1 MGKLIAIDGVDASG
15 KQTQTTLLLS
25 RLEKEG
31 RGVKMV
37 SFPAYDKPSSILVKM
52 YLNGEFGEN
61 PSDVNAYAT
70 STLFAADRF
79 ATYRTDWGTDYNGG
93 TIILADRYVS
103 SNLIH
108 QASKINDT
116 DEKEKFLM
124 WLDDLEYGIYNLPRP
139 DVTIFLDMPPEYG
152 AELMSGRLNKSNGDD
167 KKDIHESDFSYLEKS
182 YENAMFVA
190 KKFNWKRISCI
201 KDGQIRSVDEIHED
215 IYSIVR
221 ELL

>member
-201 KDGQIRSVDEIHED
+201 KDGQIRSVNEIHED

>member
-79 ATYRTDWGTDYNGG
+79 ATYRTDWGTDYNRG

>member
-31 RGVKMV
+31 KEVKMV

-79 ATYRTDWGTDYNGG
+79 ATYRTDWGTDYNRG